1 MEKQKSN
8 KKVEGGLID
17 CLQRGGF
24 SWEFCS
30 KLEDALNRLE
40 KLKRETKRKDLLLVL
55 MFKAFLLSAQEEVG
69 LVL

>member
-8 KKVEGGLID
+8 KKVEGMLID
-17 CLQRGGF
+17 CLQRGF

-40 KLKRETKRKDLLLVL
+40 KLKRETKRKDLLLAL
-55 MFKAFLLSAQEEVG
+55 MFKAFLLSAKEEVG